1 MLWGRGT
8 FPQPRL
14 IKLSAGPLVNI
25 IRFPQDSA
33 LFPQLTA
40 VVLVVVVRTADERYV
55 AGYFSLLAS
64 PVVMLP

>member
-1 MLWGRGT
+1 M
-8 FPQPRL
+8 
-14 IKLSAGPLVNI
+14 VNI
-25 IRFPQDSA
+25 IRFPQGSA

-40 VVLVVVVRTADERYV
+40 VALVVAVRIADQRYV

>member
-1 MLWGRGT
+1 
-8 FPQPRL
+8 
-14 IKLSAGPLVNI
+14 LVNI